1 MDGAQQRTAI
11 LEALRGSSAGLDT
24 RQLAAIVGLHAN
36 TVRWHL
42 SRLQAAGLVQS
53 SPEQRRRRGRPAIV
67 FRLTAEGVVA
77 GRDEYRLLAMMLT
90 DAVAHDASPYETGVR
105 WGRHLHEARPE
116 ASVAELMDQE
126 GFDARETAD
135 RIEMRRCPFYALAD
149 GAPQVICSLHHGI
162 INGALEASGS
172 GRQVDRLDPFVEPTL
187 CVAKLRV
194 SGSPAPARS
203 PAGGRA
209 RSSRHERRPSRG
221 RRLPASG

>member
-11 LEALRGSSAGLDT
+11 LEALRDSSAGLDT
-24 RQLAAIVGLHAN
+24 SQLAAFVGLHAN

-42 SRLQAAGLVQS
+42 GRLQAAGLVRAT
-53 SPEQRRRRGRPAIV
+53 PERRGARGRPASV
-67 FRLTAEGVVA
+67 FRPTAEGAVA

-90 DAVAHDASPYETGVR
+90 DAVAHDATPYETGVR

-135 RIEMRRCPFYALAD
+135 RIEMRRCPFHALAD
-149 GAPQVICSLHHGI
+149 GAPQVICSLHCGI
-162 INGALEASGS
+162 IAGALAASGS
-172 GRQVDRLDPFVEPTL
+172 GRHVDRLDPFVEPTL
-187 CVAKLRV
+187 CVATLGV
-194 SGSPAPARS
+194 SGAPAPARS

-209 RSSRHERRPSRG
+209 RSSRRGRRPSRA
-221 RRLPASG
+221 RRTPASG